1 VAFADKY
8 LSAKAAIY
16 SRCRS
21 RKPVFGSAIF
31 WVAKP
36 HHPKYCRTKNNE
48 DLSGIFVAT
57 SKNLLA
63 SKPLNYEL
71 CLETQDCDRD
81 ESEHFVFGT

>member
-1 VAFADKY
+1 
-8 LSAKAAIY
+8 LSAKADIY
-16 SRCRS
+16 SRYRS

-57 SKNLLA
+57 SKNPLA

-71 CLETQDCDRD
+71 CLKTQDCDRY
-81 ESEHFVFGT
+81 